1 MVDAGGR
8 PQRDS
13 AFMNLNDWARRAVSE
28 MLAKLQALIAK
39 GTLL

>member
-13 AFMNLNDWARRAVSE
+13 AFMNLNDWARQAVAE
-28 MLAKLQALIAK
+28 MLAKLQALLRAGIK
-39 GTLL
+39 L